1 MRKIFSFQ
9 LILFLIINLQAQESI
24 DNLGILSLSDGRYDE
39 LHEFSHYER
48 VGSALIDMNTM
59 KIISFIDKKNAD
71 KKTEQINI
79 DVTRF
84 LTIDPLAEKYSQ
96 MSPYGYCA
104 NNPIRYIDPDGQK
117 LVDANGNIM
126 YTHSGGWSENAS
138 AGARRIGNAMMNTPT
153 GREQFN
159 KLSAADY
166 NVTLTLGGSNGSK
179 LGDAYTTTVN
189 GKISQVDITV
199 YGDRVSSFM
208 DKVSNAQ
215 EKIAEG
221 GNLVNATEKQ
231 EAYIDNA
238 NSIDDVI
245 GAVGSH
251 EAEHATNLDA
261 NGAFEPDKDKREGL
275 AEKKEIEYLKELPEH
290 RIEKMESISP
300 QIK

>member
-1 MRKIFSFQ
+1 
-9 LILFLIINLQAQESI
+9 
-24 DNLGILSLSDGRYDE
+24 
-39 LHEFSHYER
+39 
-48 VGSALIDMNTM
+48 
-59 KIISFIDKKNAD
+59 
-71 KKTEQINI
+71 
-79 DVTRF
+79 
-84 LTIDPLAEKYSQ
+84 
-96 MSPYGYCA
+96 
-104 NNPIRYIDPDGQK
+104 
-117 LVDANGNIM
+117 
-126 YTHSGGWSENAS
+126 
-138 AGARRIGNAMMNTPT
+138 
-153 GREQFN
+153 
-159 KLSAADY
+159 
-166 NVTLTLGGSNGSK
+166 
-179 LGDAYTTTVN
+179 
-189 GKISQVDITV
+189 
-199 YGDRVSSFM
+199 M